1 VGGVGVWGVWGCG
14 VCGGCGVRGGC
25 GGVMAVWAVWGCG
38 VTPYVRRKEAH
49 SNTYTCKIENI
60 ASQFPPPL
68 RSNYQ

>member
-1 VGGVGVWGVWGCG
+1 VGVWGVWGVWGAWG
-14 VCGGCGVRGGC
+14 VWGVWGV